1 MNIFIKN
8 FRTLLVAAAMVL
20 GVTATTGGVY
30 AQQSAD
36 KAKAADKS
44 TSTDKKNHRHFQE
57 KKTAR

>member
-1 MNIFIKN
+1 
-8 FRTLLVAAAMVL
+8 MVL